1 MLNTCRKRAAVFL
14 VATQSKSSL
23 DSIQPDQKR
32 QSWPIVY
39 FLLGAFNVL
48 SVGAGLYLCQSVL
61 DIYRASV
68 ADSQEWAQR
77 MSTYAELGQLAT
89 EANAP
94 GNDVFE
100 SGDIEGETRRLE
112 AAVVAFDRMAAVASA
127 DLEHVTASQ
136 REVLRP
142 ALGQATQAVHAMA
155 EDARAIFE
163 AKRAKDEA
171 RAGARMA
178 SMDRQLGEAS
188 AGLGKLRGEVQK
200 IQAQHFAEQVAAAG
214 QLGGYQYGLLALVV
228 VMVVAVVAYGVKLA
242 RVFAAKQAEVDR
254 RNQDLRRV
262 LDNVGQGFFAINRA
276 GEMSTERSAVV
287 TSWFGAGE
295 RHAKVWD
302 YLARSNAAF
311 AEWLRVG
318 WESVID
324 DVLPIELAITQL
336 PSMLEV
342 RGHHYRVEYRP
353 MLVAGQVSQVLV
365 VISDVTEEVIRAR
378 ADEEQ
383 KETVAV
389 FEKIMAD
396 KAGFVEFFDEA
407 DALVHALVDGA
418 PTLDHE
424 RRLLHTLK
432 GNAALFGVS
441 SVARRCH
448 DLETE
453 SEGRPLSHEEKRAL
467 RDAWSQVALRLRN
480 LLGERLSQRLELEQ
494 PEYEAVLSAVV
505 DGVPRAEI
513 AERIRQWTHEPAERR
528 LSRIADNARS
538 LARRL
543 NKGNIEV
550 DVQHH
555 HVRLPT
561 DGWAPFWAS
570 LTHVI
575 RNAIDHGIEP
585 SGEREQKGKAARG
598 QLTLAT
604 FQEHGR
610 LVVEIKDDGR
620 GIDWQALRDRAQRM
634 GVPTTGD
641 LEALLFVDGLS
652 TKAEVSD
659 ISGRGVGMSA
669 VRDAA
674 RALGGDIQVMSHADA
689 GTTVRFAFPQ
699 GPLFAGPRGV
709 EVRPSITPRA

>member
-1 MLNTCRKRAAVFL
+1 VLH
-14 VATQSKSSL
+14 VANQSKTSL
-23 DSIQPDQKR
+23 DSIQPDQKK

-100 SGDIEGETRRLE
+100 SGDIDGESRRLE
-112 AAVVAFDRMAAVASA
+112 AAVVAFDTLAAVAHA
-127 DLEHVTASQ
+127 DLEVVNAAQ
-136 REVLRP
+136 RRALRP
-142 ALGQATQAVHAMA
+142 ALEQAQAAVHAMA
-155 EDARAIFE
+155 GDARAIFA
-163 AKRAKDEA
+163 AKREKDEA

-188 AGLGKLRGEVQK
+188 AGLGQLRGQVQK
-200 IQAQHFAEQVAAAG
+200 IQAQHFGEQVAAAG
-214 QLGGYQYGLLALVV
+214 QLGSYQYVLLGLVV
-228 VMVVAVVAYGVKLA
+228 VMVVCVVAYGVKLA
-242 RVFAAKQAEVDR
+242 RVFGAKQAEVDR

-287 TSWFGAGE
+287 TTWFGAGE
-295 RHAKVWD
+295 RHAKIWE

-396 KAGFVEFFDEA
+396 KSGFVEFFDEA
-407 DALVHALVDGA
+407 DALVHALVDGVHA
-418 PTLDHE
+418 PDHE

-432 GNAALFGVS
+432 GNAGLFGVS

-453 SEGRPLSHEEKRAL
+453 SEGRTLSVEEKRAL

-480 LLGERLSQRLELEQ
+480 LLGERRSQRLELEQ

-505 DGVPRAEI
+505 DGAPRAQI
-513 AERIRQWTHEPAERR
+513 AEQIRQWMHEPAERR

-543 NKGNIEV
+543 DKGHIEV

-561 DGWAPFWAS
+561 DGWAPFWSS

-585 SGEREQKGKAARG
+585 RGERERKGKAARG
-598 QLTLAT
+598 QLTLST
-604 FQEHGR
+604 TQEHGQ

-620 GIDWQALRDRAQRM
+620 GIDWQALRDRAERM
-634 GVPTTGD
+634 GVPATGD

-652 TKAEVSD
+652 TKAEVND

-674 RALGGDIQVMSHADA
+674 RALGGEIQVKSHASS
-689 GTTVRFAFPQ
+689 GTTVRFAFPH
-699 GPLFAGPRGV
+699 GPRFVGPRGV
-709 EVRPSITPRA
+709 EVRPSITPQA

>member
-1 MLNTCRKRAAVFL
+1 MANQT
-14 VATQSKSSL
+14 KSSL
-23 DSIQPDQKR
+23 DSIKPEQKK
-32 QSWPIVY
+32 QSWPVVY

-100 SGDIEGETRRLE
+100 SGDIDGESRRLE
-112 AAVVAFDRMAAVASA
+112 AAVVAFDALAAVAHA
-127 DLEHVTASQ
+127 DLEVVSAPQ
-136 REVLRP
+136 RRALRP
-142 ALGQATQAVHAMA
+142 ALQQAEAAVHAMA
-155 EDARAIFE
+155 GDARAIFA
-163 AKRAKDEA
+163 AKREKDEA

-188 AGLGKLRGEVQK
+188 AGLGQLRGEVQK
-200 IQAQHFAEQVAAAG
+200 IQAQHFGEQVAAAG
-214 QLGGYQYGLLALVV
+214 QLGSYQYVLLGLVV
-228 VMVVAVVAYGVKLA
+228 VMVVCVVAYGVKLA
-242 RVFAAKQAEVDR
+242 RVFGAKQAEVDR

-287 TSWFGAGE
+287 TTWFGAGE
-295 RHAKVWD
+295 RHAKVWE

-342 RGHHYRVEYRP
+342 HGHHYRVEYRP

-365 VISDVTEEVIRAR
+365 VISDVTEEVIRGR

-396 KAGFVEFFDEA
+396 KSGFVEFFDEA
-407 DALVHALVDGA
+407 DALVHALVDGVHA
-418 PTLDHE
+418 PDHE

-432 GNAALFGVS
+432 GNAGLFGVS

-448 DLETE
+448 DLESD
-453 SEGRPLSHEEKRAL
+453 SEGRALSVEEKRVL

-480 LLGERLSQRLELEQ
+480 LLGERRSQRLELEQ

-505 DGVPRAEI
+505 DGAPRAQI
-513 AERIRQWTHEPAERR
+513 AEQIRQWMHEPAERR

-543 NKGNIEV
+543 DKSHIEV

-561 DGWAPFWAS
+561 DGWAPFWSS

-585 SGEREQKGKAARG
+585 RGERERLGKAARG
-598 QLTLAT
+598 QLTLST
-604 FQEHGR
+604 TQEHGQ

-620 GIDWQALRDRAQRM
+620 GIDWQALRDRAERM
-634 GVPTTGD
+634 GVPSTGD

-652 TKAEVSD
+652 TKAEVND

-674 RALGGDIQVMSHADA
+674 RALGGEIQVTSHASS
-689 GTTVRFAFPQ
+689 GTTVRFEFPN
-699 GPLFAGPRGV
+699 GPRFVGPRGV
-709 EVRPSITPRA
+709 EVRSSITPQA